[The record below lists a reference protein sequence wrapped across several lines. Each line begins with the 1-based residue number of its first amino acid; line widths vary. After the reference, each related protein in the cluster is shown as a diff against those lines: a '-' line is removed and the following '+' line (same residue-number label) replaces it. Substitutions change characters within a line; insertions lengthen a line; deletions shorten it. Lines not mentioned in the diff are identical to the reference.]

1 MNTLLELPT
10 WQTSVIFLV
19 NEDADSLAEFINKN
33 KKRLLKSEI
42 EELWE
47 GFRDDS
53 IDGQV
58 NTLSKGGY
66 YCMIKSPFAEICWA
80 HEIFHVVN
88 RILTERE
95 VTHDGSAEP
104 WAYLIGYLTEVY
116 LREVIP
122 AVKKEIKERKKKK

>member
-10 WQTSVIFLV
+10 WQTTVIFLV

-33 KKRLLKSEI
+33 KKRLLESEI
-42 EELWE
+42 KELWE
-47 GFRDDS
+47 GFRDNS

-58 NTLSKGGY
+58 NDLSKGEY

-88 RILTERE
+88 RILTDRG

-104 WAYLIGYLTEVY
+104 WAYLTGQLTEVY

-122 AVKKEIKERKKKK
+122 MVKKEIKERKKKK